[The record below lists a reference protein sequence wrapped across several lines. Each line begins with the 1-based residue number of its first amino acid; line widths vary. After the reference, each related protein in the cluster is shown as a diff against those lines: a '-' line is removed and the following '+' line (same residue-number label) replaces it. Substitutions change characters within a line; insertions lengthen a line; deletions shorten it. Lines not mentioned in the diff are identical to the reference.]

1 MSDRRPSCR
10 MSGLLVCAI
19 VASAASAHAAGFP
32 GATSPPPAHLVI
44 NGYDV
49 TRPNGDYVTSHLH
62 GTYYFR
68 IEVTPETKKLNV
80 DIWDA
85 DLGKGADE
93 GETRG
98 PRDERGGSDY
108 LSNFD
113 YTLVRP
119 DGSSVSTFNALNL
132 DATYDNQ
139 WRTLW
144 SIANPAP
151 GHWELRVKAQNST
164 NNDDDFNAF
173 AVRANDDDPTAGGRE
188 LNLYVRGILPL
199 GTNLLDASSWTFF
212 PYVVSGCSCTSND
225 FDSDG
230 DGASFGYRL
239 ASRTGAPAWGPFT
252 PSQNDAWAR
261 GTASGFASAAN
272 ATGYGL
278 WTGSKTKPQGKAN
291 VYNYYV
297 GNNTTAALWPTA
309 NPPADSVRIYAPTDG
324 GAKPVKPYFEQVAR
338 YKSGANPPVQGR
350 PTTLRIT
357 VYVVNPTP
365 YAITF
370 SPTNLVRTEVPTLRT
385 SYGGN
390 ASKTQG
396 TIVAQPGA
404 GGTGAITWNPGSV
417 GAGTTAS
424 LSYDVVVTPSA
435 SGTGE
440 LTYLTP
446 QPTDPTTTSSTAAT
460 FLDETGSAT
469 TTLGPLCPLSITAG
483 TRPTLAVVAAFS
495 AKTGSGGTKVE
506 WSTAAEDG
514 TAGFVLERQRPGE
527 PDFSPVHEGI
537 LAAPFG
543 ALVGSRWEVP
553 DLDVTSGQEATY
565 RLVEVEAGGAR
576 RLYGPWVNEDAAE
589 EDLSRVDDSPRVAT
603 PHPRDERAQPVAS
616 EPIAQEELQLAL
628 AEWPALKVETEEP
641 GLHLVPVETIASAL
655 GLTLPAAAALVRA
668 GRLELTNQGRAVP
681 WTRTT
686 GADGVVFWAEALED
700 AYAPR
705 NVFFLRQGRG
715 EVMGTASSTQAFDRR
730 PIRTAPENL
739 HVERDA
745 LALTLFPVDPDSD
758 YWYWEA
764 LQANHP
770 AEGRKRLAFEAPG
783 VAGGEARLTIHLA
796 GGSTTKVVGEHHVL
810 ATLDGGPSAEVRFE
824 GTGTAQLVLD
834 LPAGVLREGEN
845 VLELTA
851 ILEKGVSS
859 STVLVDS
866 VDLQYERRTEAQRSA
881 LVVRP
886 ARSGT
891 VEVSGLAEGEL
902 FVLDVS
908 DPGRPRVVPGA
919 RFTRS
924 ARLPGQID
932 VIFEA
937 AGGRRYAV
945 ATRAGLLRPAAFGRD
960 RSAEL
965 LASRS
970 ADWIALTTAALAPA
984 VRELA
989 ERRAGQ
995 GISTRVVDV
1004 EAVYHA
1010 FGHGLKTPKALRAF
1024 LARLAEDDR
1033 TRPRWVLLAGAGDFD
1048 FKGRYG
1054 LGGNE
1059 LPPLMVSTP
1068 AGLLASDNALVDFD
1082 DDGAPDLTV
1091 GRLPVRSR
1099 QELDAY
1105 LEKVIAYERPA
1116 SPGQPER
1123 ALLLSD
1129 NREGGIDFAADAQSL
1144 VPAFPS
1150 GWSPERHSVGA
1161 APLDAVRAGLLASF
1175 RSGAGAV
1182 VYFGHGGFDRLAAEG
1197 LLTSADLPSLSTP
1210 TYPVLAGLACFI
1222 GRFDIPGHTSLGLR
1236 LVVPDGCGSAAVWAG
1251 GGWADPVAA
1260 RALARDFG
1268 RIAFTNRS
1276 ATLGDAIRGAF
1287 GAHRARGGT
1296 AETMLTYVLL
1306 GDPALTLRAPGEPP
1320 ASDSEGT
1327 R

>member
-19 VASAASAHAAGFP
+19 VASATPAHAAGFP
-32 GATSPPPAHLVI
+32 GASSPPPAHLVI
-44 NGYDV
+44 NGYGV
-49 TRPNGDYVTSHLH
+49 TRANGDWVTSHFH

-68 IEVTPETKKLNV
+68 IEVTPGTTKLNV

-93 GETRG
+93 GGTIG
-98 PRDERGGSDY
+98 PRDERAGDYY
-108 LSNFD
+108 LSSFD
-113 YTLVRP
+113 YTLAQP
-119 DGSSVSTFNALNL
+119 DGTTVSTFNALDL

-144 SIANPAP
+144 SVDNPAP
-151 GHWELRVKAQNST
+151 GHWELRVKAQNSAYS
-164 NNDDDFNAF
+164 DDDFNAF
-173 AVRANDDDPTAGGRE
+173 AVRANDGDPAAGGRE
-188 LNLYVRGILPL
+188 LNLYVPGILPL
-199 GTNLLDASSWTFF
+199 GTNKVDASSWTFF

-225 FDSDG
+225 FDSDA
-230 DGASFGYRL
+230 DSASSGYTL
-239 ASRTGAPAWGPFT
+239 AARTGTPSWGPFT
-252 PSQNDAWAR
+252 PSLNDAWAR
-261 GTASGFASAAN
+261 GIASGFASAAN

-297 GNNTTAALWPTA
+297 GNSTEPALPPTA

-324 GAKPVKPYFEQVAR
+324 GVKPVKPYFEQVAR
-338 YKSGANPPVQGR
+338 YKSGANPPAQGQS
-350 PTTLRIT
+350 TTLRVT
-357 VYVVNPTP
+357 VYVVNPTL

-370 SPTNLVRTEVPTLRT
+370 SLTNLVRTEVPTLRT
-385 SYGGN
+385 RYGGN
-390 ASKTQG
+390 ASWTQG
-396 TIVAQPGA
+396 TIVAQPSAGA
-404 GGTGAITWNPGSV
+404 TGAITWNPGSV
-417 GAGTTAS
+417 AAGTTAS
-424 LSYDVVVTPSA
+424 LSYDVVVTPTA
-435 SGTGE
+435 SGE

-446 QPTDPTTTSSTAAT
+446 QPTYPPSTTSTAAT
-460 FLDETGSAT
+460 FLDETGAAT

-495 AKTGSGGTKVE
+495 AKTGAGGTKVV

-527 PDFSPVHEGI
+527 PDFSPVHEGL

-553 DLDVTSGQEATY
+553 DLDVTSGQKATY
-565 RLVEVEAGGAR
+565 RLVEIEAGGAR
-576 RLYGPWVNEDAAE
+576 RVYGPWGNEDAAE
-589 EDLSRVDDSPRVAT
+589 EDLTLVDDSLPFAT
-603 PHPRDERAQPVAS
+603 PHPRDERAKPVAS

-655 GLTLPAAAALVRA
+655 GLTPSAAAALVRA

-705 NVFFLRQGRG
+705 NVFLLRQGRG
-715 EVMGTASSTQAFDRR
+715 EVMGTASSAHAFDRR
-730 PIRTAPENL
+730 SIRTAPETL

-770 AEGRKRLAFEAPG
+770 SEGRKRLAFEAPG
-783 VAGGEARLTIHLA
+783 VAGGAARLTVHLA
-796 GGSTTKVVGEHHVL
+796 GGSTTKAAGEHHLL

-824 GTGTAQLVLD
+824 GTGAAQLVMD

-881 LVVRP
+881 HVVRP

-891 VEVSGLAEGEL
+891 VEVTGLAEGEL

-908 DPGRPRVVPGA
+908 DPARPRVVAGA
-919 RFTRS
+919 RITRS
-924 ARLPGQID
+924 ERLPGQVD
-932 VIFEA
+932 ASFGAV
-937 AGGRRYAV
+937 GGRRYAV

-984 VRELA
+984 VLELA
-989 ERRAGQ
+989 EHRASR

-1004 EAVYHA
+1004 DAVYDA

-1024 LARLAEDDR
+1024 LSRLAEDER

-1105 LEKVIAYERPA
+1105 LEKVVAHERTA
-1116 SPGQPER
+1116 SPDQPER

-1144 VPAFPS
+1144 VPAFPPD
-1150 GWSPERHSVGA
+1150 WSPERHSVGA
-1161 APLDAVRAGLLASF
+1161 APLDAVRASLLASF

-1222 GRFDIPGHTSLGLR
+1222 GRFDIPGHTSLGQR
-1236 LVVPDGCGSAAVWAG
+1236 LVVTEGRGSAAVWAG
-1251 GGWADPVAA
+1251 AGWSDPVEAS
-1260 RALARDFG
+1260 ALARDFG

-1287 GAHRARGGT
+1287 DAHRARGGT

-1320 ASDSEGT
+1320 AADSEGT